1 MPSGRWVVRAALAAA
16 AAFPP
21 GVLPA
26 GAVAQGARVIVVV
39 NAANPVTSLPREQVS
54 RMFLKKLTRWPDG
67 APVLPTDLALDAPL
81 RAQFTDAVLGKSLA
95 TVRAY
100 WNARIFTGRDVP
112 PPEKG
117 SEGEV
122 LAFVSANVGA
132 IGYVSPN
139 AALPSSVRALAVS
152 E

>member
-1 MPSGRWVVRAALAAA
+1 VVRAALAAGA
-16 AAFPP
+16 AASSS
-21 GVLPA
+21 GVVPA
-26 GAVAQGARVIVVV
+26 GAAAQGARVVVVV
-39 NAANPVTSLPREQVS
+39 NSANPLASLPREQVS

-67 APVLPTDLALDAPL
+67 APVQPADLAIDAPV
-81 RAQFTDAVLGKSLA
+81 RAQFTDAVLGKSVS

-122 LAFVSANVGA
+122 LAFVSANAGA

-139 AALPSSVRALAVS
+139 AALPPSVRALVVT